1 MNDETN
7 INDVIHNLQQ
17 TVESLVKDTNTIR
30 ELSSLQHVMITPN
43 ITTDTATNN
52 NTSDINNNDNLFVS
66 SIVAQMSSIDSVLTT
81 LETKMKSLSSF
92 IQDEKQAIRI
102 LNDKSNVMMEQYDI
116 INDIFQVCFD
126 RGNNNDDDDDN
137 DNGDDLESS
146 DAEDFY
152 DVNDFDDH
160 EEIDIIV
167 DDDHE
172 EEVEMYNDHDKR
184 RRRRSSGVH
193 HDSLPNFDDDDD
205 DNYLR
210 KTTEELE
217 RLELEQNNKENPK
230 NNTNMN
236 DNHNDTK
243 LHNNKLRDA
252 TNKWLLNNQQRQEG
266 QKMISKNNKM
276 DESSSVVDDA
286 VLEVDDN
293 DNLNQT
299 PTIRSRRRS
308 SFSTNNNH
316 PENDSKE
323 LQINKQYSNHQEQQ
337 QSVVIK
343 LEPITKSEF
352 ENISKNTRG
361 RMTLST
367 LNAALRDIQSCAQQ
381 KYNILSHHQNISPV
395 SSGLSTPASYRQTL
409 STHEYY
415 LSITELSSS
424 SMKSNNNNT
433 NTTPSKYSSSF
444 QPYFISEQELRNDC
458 LFFRKG
464 ESTARA
470 ILLTL
475 RSAKRI
481 KQVVGKKSQVCYVLL

>member
-7 INDVIHNLQQ
+7 ISDVIHNLQQ
-17 TVESLVKDTNTIR
+17 TVESLVQDTNTIR
-30 ELSSLQHVMITPN
+30 ELSSLQHVMITPTTN
-43 ITTDTATNN
+43 TDTATTN
-52 NTSDINNNDNLFVS
+52 NTSDINNNDNMFVS

-102 LNDKSNVMMEQYDI
+102 LNDKSNAMMEQYDI

-126 RGNNNDDDDDN
+126 RGNDDDDN
-137 DNGDDLESS
+137 NNNGDDLESS
-146 DAEDFY
+146 DVENFY

-236 DNHNDTK
+236 DNHNDNK

-266 QKMISKNNKM
+266 QKIINKNNKM
-276 DESSSVVDDA
+276 NESSSVVDDA

-293 DNLNQT
+293 DNLIQT

-308 SFSTNNNH
+308 SFSTNNNNH
-316 PENDSKE
+316 PENDSNE